1 MSVISD
7 VSDVTDDGSIES
19 PKTVLTVMK
28 KEELSELLTA
38 WGDSLV
44 ELNKRKQMVREQ
56 DKKHKLLFSRIQGVC
71 KECNIINN
79 RIEINNKSYNYSETS
94 AKRGISVKYLKELLE
109 NNDKYANIKNELID
123 SINNRE
129 RIVTNKL
136 TID

>member
-7 VSDVTDDGSIES
+7 VTNDDSIES
-19 PKTVLTVMK
+19 PKTVLTVLK

-56 DKKHKLLFSRIQGVC
+56 DKIHKLLFSKIQSIC
-71 KECNIINN
+71 KECNISNN
-79 RIEINNKSYNYSETS
+79 RIEINNKSYNYSESST
-94 AKRGISVKYLKELLE
+94 KRAISVKYLKELLE

-123 SINNRE
+123 NINNRE
-129 RIVTNKL
+129 RVVTNKL

>member
-7 VSDVTDDGSIES
+7 VTDDDSIES
-19 PKTVLTVMK
+19 PKTVLTVLK

-56 DKKHKLLFSRIQGVC
+56 DKIHKLLFSKIQIIC
-71 KECNIINN
+71 KECNINNN
-79 RIEINNKSYNYSETS
+79 RIEINNKSYNYSESST
-94 AKRGISVKYLKELLE
+94 KRAISVKYLKELLE

-123 SINNRE
+123 NINNRE
-129 RIVTNKL
+129 RVVTNKL